1 MKQRRL
7 QREAATAA
15 MKPGAATA
23 HLTFERKCK
32 SLAVLEEQE
41 AVEVMK
47 TNPTR
52 TPQRRTIPP
61 LNGIQFLTFDV

>member
-41 AVEVMK
+41 AVASDEDESDADP
-47 TNPTR
+47 TAQNYNP
-52 TPQRRTIPP
+52 P
-61 LNGIQFLTFDV
+61 